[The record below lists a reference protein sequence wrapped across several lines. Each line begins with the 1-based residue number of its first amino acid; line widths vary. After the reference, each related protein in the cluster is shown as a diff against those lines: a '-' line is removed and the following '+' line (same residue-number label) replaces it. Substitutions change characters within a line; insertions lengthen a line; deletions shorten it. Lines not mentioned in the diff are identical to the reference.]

1 MGREMHN
8 RKWRALTLVVLGA
21 MLITNERRPAEA
33 KQGVAMMSYFVG
45 LGACLL
51 EITLSGAIS
60 IYFEKVLKRTT
71 TPHSVRLFPFS
82 PSQPPSLP
90 HTFSAANPACLA
102 SNCLSSIKGYDLL
115 RHPPGGQVFFNLIGR
130 RCPPG
135 LIAMLL
141 HAAYSQRTYCL

>member
-1 MGREMHN
+1 MHN

-71 TPHSVRLFPFS
+71 TPHSVRLFPF
-82 PSQPPSLP
+82 PPLPASLP
-90 HTFSAANPACLA
+90 PPHFLRGRP
-102 SNCLSSIKGYDLL
+102 CLSSIKL
-115 RHPPGGQVFFNLIGR
+115 PV
-130 RCPPG
+130 
-135 LIAMLL
+135 
-141 HAAYSQRTYCL
+141 

>member
-1 MGREMHN
+1 MTALFARIMMNREMHN

-71 TPHSVRLFPFS
+71 TPHSVRLVPLPPS
-82 PSQPPSLP
+82 PSPSPPPLP
-90 HTFSAANPACLA
+90 LPGRPCPSHRIKVFSHVL
-102 SNCLSSIKGYDLL
+102 G
-115 RHPPGGQVFFNLIGR
+115 HPPW
-130 RCPPG
+130 
-135 LIAMLL
+135 
-141 HAAYSQRTYCL
+141 